1 MDKVGLREANIHFAR
16 YVKKVKG
23 GTEIL
28 LTDRG
33 KPIAVISP
41 ISRKE
46 EPLEER
52 LRMLEKMGILRM
64 ASAGK
69 LKLHKLMDLPGKGL
83 SAIVCEGREERP

>member
-1 MDKVGLREANIHFAR
+1 MEKVGLREANIHFAR

-33 KPIAVISP
+33 KPIAIITP
-41 ISRKE
+41 LRKKE

-52 LRMLEKMGILRM
+52 LRMLERMGILKT
-64 ASAGK
+64 ASPGN
-69 LKLHKLMDLPGKGL
+69 LKLHKLMNLPGKGL
-83 SAIVCEGREERP
+83 SRIVCEGREERP